1 MFRKNRSLEISAP
14 KDKIIHG
21 VYVRKLP
28 ICKYIK
34 LLHAMEELPQLLIGK
49 AFPGKGVDDM
59 FKYFANLSK
68 DGFMEL
74 ISRLLAVV
82 PEELMKLLSE
92 LLEIPIE
99 RLLEDRPDALSPKE
113 LLDVICY
120 FWDLNDMTDFFE
132 NARQLAGRLKA
143 ANIGSSAGSQPPKAS
158 ASQDQS

>member
-14 KDKIIHG
+14 KDKVIHG

-49 AFPGKGVDDM
+49 TFPGKGVDDM
-59 FKYFANLSK
+59 LKYFANLNK
-68 DGFMEL
+68 DSLVEL

-92 LLEIPIE
+92 LLDIPLE
-99 RLLEDRPDALSPKE
+99 RLFEDTPDALSPKE
-113 LLDVICY
+113 LLDVICE
-120 FWDLNDMTDFFE
+120 FWELNDMTDFFE
-132 NARQLAGRLKA
+132 AARSLAGRLRA
-143 ANIGSSAGSQPPKAS
+143 ASIGSSAGSPQLRAS
-158 ASQDQS
+158 ASQNQS